1 MFLAVDPTED
11 PVEEDTDDVVEPGIF
26 IGATVDAGVLADG

>member
-11 PVEEDTDDVVEPGIF
+11 PVDYAAVDAVEPGIF
-26 IGATVDAGVLADG
+26 IGATVDAGVLAAG